1 MKIYDCFM
9 YSDED
14 LILDIRLNFLSNFIH
29 KFVIV
34 ESKFNHNGELKKQ
47 KFDINNFK
55 NFKDKIE
62 YIFVD
67 EKPENLEVI
76 DELENNKLNHSKY
89 IMNAVKQEN
98 FQRNMIINGLKN
110 SIDEDWIIISDLDEI
125 PNLNNIK
132 LAETKEKFV
141 FFKQYM
147 IYYKFNLELE
157 NFHWVGSKACKKK
170 YFKSP
175 QWLRNIKDKSFPWW
189 RIDTIFSEKK
199 YKNIKFVEEGGWHF
213 TNIKKPSEIEKKL
226 KTYLH
231 HHEYNLN
238 PLGLKKIEN
247 LIKERKAVYN
257 IKTDMR
263 LNKFEDN
270 PDLKLLDLKK
280 LPDYIINNK
289 NKFKDWIED

>member
-98 FQRNMIINGLKN
+98 FQRNMIIKGLKN

-132 LAETKEKFV
+132 LTETKEKFV

-257 IKTDMR
+257 IKADMR

-270 PDLKLLDLKK
+270 PNLKLLDLKK

>member
-98 FQRNMIINGLKN
+98 FQRNMIIKGLKN

>member
-1 MKIYDCFM
+1 
-9 YSDED
+9 
-14 LILDIRLNFLSNFIH
+14 
-29 KFVIV
+29 
-34 ESKFNHNGELKKQ
+34 
-47 KFDINNFK
+47 
-55 NFKDKIE
+55 
-62 YIFVD
+62 
-67 EKPENLEVI
+67 
-76 DELENNKLNHSKY
+76 
-89 IMNAVKQEN
+89 MNAVKQEN
-98 FQRNMIINGLKN
+98 FQRNMIIKGLKN

-132 LAETKEKFV
+132 LTETKEKFV

-199 YKNIKFVEEGGWHF
+199 YQNIKFVEEGGWHF

-257 IKTDMR
+257 IKADMR

-270 PDLKLLDLKK
+270 PNLKLLDLKK

-289 NKFKDWIED
+289 NKFKDWIE

>member
-62 YIFVD
+62 YIFID

-132 LAETKEKFV
+132 LTETKEKFV

-199 YKNIKFVEEGGWHF
+199 YQNIKFVEEGGWHF

-257 IKTDMR
+257 IKADMR

-270 PDLKLLDLKK
+270 PNLKLLDLKK